1 MGARRDALGGGQ
13 PTQTVAAMAEAH
25 ARKRGGQRGQNG
37 TSALPR
43 VIQFATGN
51 SIDATRPER
60 SNINLKS
67 SADRSTS
74 APGNFHPSNSK
85 IPFQHASPPSQG
97 SFSSVQVM
105 HV

>member
-13 PTQTVAAMAEAH
+13 PTSTVAAMAKAH
-25 ARKRGGQRGQNG
+25 TRKKEGQLGQSG
-37 TSALPR
+37 TSGLPR

-60 SNINLKS
+60 PNVNLKR

-85 IPFQHASPPSQG
+85 VPFQHAPPPGQG

-105 HV
+105 T